1 MEKPFLVSSRYK
13 SNFVALML
21 QNKPHY
27 SVKFILFSILSL
39 YGLSLFA
46 QEDSTG
52 LASFYSK
59 RLNGRRTTSGE
70 RFNSQKYTCAHRT
83 YPFNSWLEVTSLRTQ
98 KKTFVRVNDRG
109 PHKKTRL
116 IDVSY
121 VAAKELGIIG
131 VGIAAVKVRLLSENE
146 LTDSLLAV
154 LKKKEKKGKK

>member
-1 MEKPFLVSSRYK
+1 
-13 SNFVALML
+13 ML
-21 QNKPHY
+21 QKTHHY
-27 SVKFILFSILSL
+27 LIKFILISIFSLLGISL
-39 YGLSLFA
+39 LA

-59 RLNGRRTTSGE
+59 RLSGRRTTSGE
-70 RFNSQKYTCAHRT
+70 RFNSYKYTCAHRT

-131 VGIAAVKVRLLSENE
+131 VGIAAVKVRLLEQKE

-154 LKKKEKKGKK
+154 LKKKEKRGKR

>member
-1 MEKPFLVSSRYK
+1 MRIQLHHSPIKCL
-13 SNFVALML
+13 AI
-21 QNKPHY
+21 
-27 SVKFILFSILSL
+27 FILLLI
-39 YGLSLFA
+39 GINTKA

-70 RFNSQKYTCAHRT
+70 KFNSNKFTCAHRT

-98 KKTFVRVNDRG
+98 KKTYVRVNDRG

-121 VAAKELGIIG
+121 IAAKELGIIG
-131 VGIAAVKVRLLSENE
+131 TGIAAVKVRLLGEKE

-154 LKKKEKKGKK
+154 LKKKEKKKLGKSK

>member
-1 MEKPFLVSSRYK
+1 
-13 SNFVALML
+13 ML
-21 QNKPHY
+21 QKTHHY
-27 SVKFILFSILSL
+27 LVKFILISFFSLH
-39 YGLSLFA
+39 GLGLIA

-59 RLNGRRTTSGE
+59 RLNGRKTTSGE
-70 RFNSQKYTCAHRT
+70 RFNSNKYTCAHRT

-121 VAAKELGIIG
+121 IAAKELGIIG
-131 VGIAAVKVRLLSENE
+131 VGIAAVKVRLLEEKE
-146 LTDSLLAV
+146 LTDSLIAA
-154 LKKKEKKGKK
+154 LKKKDRSGKVRGNR

>member
-1 MEKPFLVSSRYK
+1 
-13 SNFVALML
+13 ML
-21 QNKPHY
+21 QKTHHY
-27 SVKFILFSILSL
+27 LIKFILISIFSLLGISL
-39 YGLSLFA
+39 LA

-59 RLNGRRTTSGE
+59 RLSGRRTTSGE
-70 RFNSQKYTCAHRT
+70 RFNSYKYTCAHRT
-83 YPFNSWLEVTSLRTQ
+83 FPFNSWLEVTSLRTQ

-131 VGIAAVKVRLLSENE
+131 VGIAAVKVRLLEQKE
-146 LTDSLLAV
+146 LTDSMLAV
-154 LKKKEKKGKK
+154 LKKKDRRGKR

>member
-1 MEKPFLVSSRYK
+1 
-13 SNFVALML
+13 ML
-21 QNKPHY
+21 QKTHHY
-27 SVKFILFSILSL
+27 LIKFILISIFSLLGISL
-39 YGLSLFA
+39 LA

-59 RLNGRRTTSGE
+59 RLSGRRTTSGE
-70 RFNSQKYTCAHRT
+70 RFNSYKYTCAHRT
-83 YPFNSWLEVTSLRTQ
+83 FPFNSWLEVTSLRTQ

-131 VGIAAVKVRLLSENE
+131 VGIAAVKVRLLEQKE

-154 LKKKEKKGKK
+154 LKKKDRRGKR